1 MRCEPPVR
9 TIAVRLIPGVDDDT
23 FIQITDGEMIKG
35 LVVGVTKTD
44 VNHTT
49 QKHTSALPQPMED
62 TFVLKYFNTKHMEV
76 TKTPKADPHVFN
88 EAEFDRN
95 FKPKGAIA
103 FFVLMVILGL
113 IIWYGIYFLM
123 LARA

>member
-1 MRCEPPVR
+1 
-9 TIAVRLIPGVDDDT
+9 
-23 FIQITDGEMIKG
+23 
-35 LVVGVTKTD
+35 
-44 VNHTT
+44 
-49 QKHTSALPQPMED
+49 
-62 TFVLKYFNTKHMEV
+62 MEV
-76 TKTPKADPHVFN
+76 TKTPRTDPAAFN

-103 FFVLMVILGL
+103 FFVLLVILGL

>member
-1 MRCEPPVR
+1 
-9 TIAVRLIPGVDDDT
+9 
-23 FIQITDGEMIKG
+23 
-35 LVVGVTKTD
+35 
-44 VNHTT
+44 
-49 QKHTSALPQPMED
+49 
-62 TFVLKYFNTKHMEV
+62 MEV
-76 TKTPKADPHVFN
+76 TKTPKPSPPVFD

-103 FFVLMVILGL
+103 FFILLVILGL